1 MRLCK
6 GGRTFSYTIGKRP
19 RSTHSYVRRPP
30 KKMNKTLPKC
40 SSFERLPSGPNA
52 KEELRQ
58 IKKLIKR
65 GRRAAATLVLTSIEL
80 SKRGLRGLY

>member
-1 MRLCK
+1 MGVCR
-6 GGRTFSYTIGKRP
+6 GGHTFSRTITGSRT
-19 RSTHSYVRRPP
+19 STHRYVRSPP
-30 KKMNKTLPKC
+30 KKINKMLPKC

-52 KEELRQ
+52 RKKLRE